1 MSTAIRV
8 LAPAKINL
16 YLQVLGRRDDG
27 YHLLASLMQKL
38 DLCDILEIEVTDNA
52 VSLHCPDSDLPR
64 DDGNIAL
71 RAAHLFFA
79 TYADRLPVACGA
91 RITLCKNIPI
101 AAGLGGGSSDAAAV
115 LVGLDRL
122 CQTKIPRDELAAV
135 SVRLGADVPLFVHDW
150 PVAWATGIGDRLTR
164 ANGLDDE
171 CVLLVNPGF
180 PVSTKSIYEKLA
192 LTLDEKKIN
201 LTNSHFNDLINMENP
216 FLDRSFEPCDVR
228 NDLEEVTVAMF
239 REILD
244 IKRKLLAAGASS
256 ALMSGSGPTVF
267 ALFEQGLQ
275 KQAAAC
281 YKQMQKIYEQVFLVQ
296 PLPDDWN
303 RFLSLTGNG

>member
-164 ANGLDDE
+164 AKGFDGE
-171 CVLLVNPGF
+171 CVVLVNPGF
-180 PVSTKSIYEKLA
+180 PVSTKLIYENLA

-201 LTNSHFNDLINMENP
+201 LTNSHFNGLLNRENP
-216 FLDRSFEPCDVR
+216 FLNRSFQPCDVR
-228 NDLEEVTVAMF
+228 NDLEEVTVSLF
-239 REILD
+239 REIND
-244 IKRKLLAAGASS
+244 IKRQLLAAGASS

-267 ALFEQGLQ
+267 ALFAQGGQ

-281 YKQMQKIYEQVFLVQ
+281 YEQMRKTYEQVFLVQ
-296 PLPDDWN
+296 PLHKDWN